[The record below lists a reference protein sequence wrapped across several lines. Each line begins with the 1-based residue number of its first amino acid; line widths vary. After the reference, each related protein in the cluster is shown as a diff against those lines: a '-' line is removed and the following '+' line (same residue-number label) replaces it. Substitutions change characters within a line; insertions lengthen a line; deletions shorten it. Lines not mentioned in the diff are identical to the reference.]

1 MPVTFRPALASDLN
15 ALCALE
21 QQSFDVDRLSR
32 RRFQHWIK
40 VANGLLQVAVLDG
53 ALVGYGLVLL
63 YKGTRLARL
72 YSLAVD
78 PRCQGQG
85 VAKQL
90 IHILEQQACDRGF
103 LFMRLEVAINNTPAI
118 RLYESL
124 DYKVF
129 DSKEDYYEDHQTA
142 LRLQK
147 RIRHRDSHLIQHE
160 EIWYG
165 QNTPFTCGPAALMMA
180 MATLNPNHPQT
191 MVEELNIWRESTT
204 IYMTS
209 GHGGCHPVGL
219 ALAAKRRGFKA
230 SVYIN
235 TREPL
240 FLSGVRDAHKK
251 SVLKLVDKQFKTEAG
266 HENIPVNYL
275 ELNQTLLPDIVT
287 RPNTYVLMLISTYRL
302 DGKKAPHWVMITGI
316 DPYCIYVHDPDPE
329 EDQTPLD
336 CKNIPIALDDFDK
349 MTAFGNQRLRTAVVV
364 SLN

>member
-1 MPVTFRPALASDLN
+1 
-15 ALCALE
+15 
-21 QQSFDVDRLSR
+21 
-32 RRFQHWIK
+32 
-40 VANGLLQVAVLDG
+40 
-53 ALVGYGLVLL
+53 
-63 YKGTRLARL
+63 
-72 YSLAVD
+72 
-78 PRCQGQG
+78 
-85 VAKQL
+85 
-90 IHILEQQACDRGF
+90 
-103 LFMRLEVAINNTPAI
+103 
-118 RLYESL
+118 
-124 DYKVF
+124 
-129 DSKEDYYEDHQTA
+129 
-142 LRLQK
+142 
-147 RIRHRDSHLIQHE
+147 
-160 EIWYG
+160 
-165 QNTPFTCGPAALMMA
+165 
-180 MATLNPNHPQT
+180 